1 MDRGKKNKG
10 AQELARLRVQKQTK
24 ERRQE
29 IAKKAARTR
38 WDKQLTKF
46 TAEELMAMGTFLAFA
61 FGCS

>member
-38 WDKQLTKF
+38 WDKHLTKF
-46 TAEELMAMGTFLAFA
+46 KPEELMAMGVFLAFA

>member
-29 IAKKAARTR
+29 IARKAARTR
-38 WDKQLTKF
+38 WEKHIPKF
-46 TAEELMAMGTFLAFA
+46 TAEELMAMGVFLAFA

>member
-29 IAKKAARTR
+29 IAKKAARAR
-38 WDKQLTKF
+38 WDKHLVKF
-46 TAEELMAMGTFLAFA
+46 KAEELLAMGVFLAFA